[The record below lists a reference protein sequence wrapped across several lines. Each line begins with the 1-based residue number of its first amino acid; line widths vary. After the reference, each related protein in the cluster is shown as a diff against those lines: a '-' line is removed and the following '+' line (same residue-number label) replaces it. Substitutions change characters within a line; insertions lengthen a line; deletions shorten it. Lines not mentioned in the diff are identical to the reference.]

1 MKSTRNSEMAI
12 TTPPQPNELELSLF
26 GAGVGESLVL
36 HLGAGNWMIVDS
48 CLNET
53 GKRAAGLDYLNGLSV
68 DVSRQ
73 VRLVV
78 VTHWHDDHIRGI
90 SQVVQAATS
99 AEFACSA
106 ALRCEE
112 FFTLVAAHN
121 EIKLVEHSSSV
132 SEFNEVLELLRGR
145 SASRFAVGPD
155 HWASH
160 RMVLY
165 PDTNGNGVEVHAL
178 SPSAQTITDTKGRIA
193 KLIPSVGNAIR
204 RFPSFGP
211 NDLSVALHVKTPG
224 PNLLLGADLER
235 GLDEQRGWRA
245 VIRSTQTFQNSSNS
259 YKVAHHGSSGA
270 DLDELWAQLLTETPL
285 AVLTPYARGRKP
297 LPAPEDVERIRS
309 RAGQAYCTAYPPTM
323 RPPRRRGVDRT
334 MNEVARTRRAMR
346 KRAGHIRLRMPI
358 LADSR
363 DVAVELFDGA
373 VQL

>member
-1 MKSTRNSEMAI
+1 MEI

-26 GAGVGESLVL
+26 GAGIGESLVL

-53 GKRAAGLDYLNGLSV
+53 GKRAAALDYLDGLNV

-99 AEFACSA
+99 AQFTCSA

-112 FFTLVAAHN
+112 FFTLVAAHDD
-121 EIKLVEHSSSV
+121 IKLVEHSSSV
-132 SEFNEVLELLRGR
+132 SEFHEVLEILRGR
-145 SASRFAVGPD
+145 SRSRFAAGPD

-165 PDTNGNGVEVHAL
+165 QDTDGNCVEVHAL

-193 KLIPSVGNAIR
+193 QLIPSVGNAIR
-204 RFPSFGP
+204 RFPMFGC
-211 NDLSVALHVKTPG
+211 NDLSVVLHVKTTG

-245 VIRSTQTFQNSSNS
+245 VIRSTQPSQNSSNY

-270 DLDELWAQLLTETPL
+270 DLDELWTQLLTGSPL

-297 LPAPEDVERIRS
+297 LPAPEDVERIKS

-334 MNEVARTRRAMR
+334 MNEVARTRRATR
-346 KRAGHIRLRMPI
+346 KKPGHVRLRMPI
-358 LADSR
+358 RSESSN
-363 DVAVELFDGA
+363 VAVELFNGA
-373 VQL
+373 LQL